1 MKGPANEGMAM
12 NKARIGPG
20 FLQPTA
26 GAATLGRKSL
36 QAGWCLPILC
46 QGQPRKQQRNS
57 D

>member
-26 GAATLGRKSL
+26 GAATGQKVPPGRVVSTHSL
-36 QAGWCLPILC
+36 PGTAQEAAKKL
-46 QGQPRKQQRNS
+46 
-57 D
+57 